1 MIPRDE
7 DAKLAGIESK
17 DRGAEERAIIDVAL
31 GVRAFH
37 LRCCKWNQGISPDNP
52 GVGSDNIVMQIRENL
67 EFDEQF
73 EEDYEPDWMYV
84 MWWNNKVSFV
94 EGCKQ
99 TQEDNCKAEIMEGRE
114 THATLTQATQGLCT
128 DQAHTTSGEVT
139 YIEFTDTVKKT
150 LRLLRLF
157 AFS

>member
-1 MIPRDE
+1 M
-7 DAKLAGIESK
+7 
-17 DRGAEERAIIDVAL
+17 
-31 GVRAFH
+31 
-37 LRCCKWNQGISPDNP
+37 
-52 GVGSDNIVMQIRENL
+52 
-67 EFDEQF
+67 EFDEEF

-84 MWWNNKVSFV
+84 QWWNNKVSFM

-99 TQEDNCKAEIMEGRE
+99 SQADNCKAEIMEGQE
-114 THATLTQATQGLCT
+114 THATLQQATQGLCT
-128 DQAHTTSGEVT
+128 PQATSTSGVVT